1 MDALE
6 LLLTRSSNNKLQ
18 EPAPS
23 GEALDNILNA
33 GLRAPDH
40 ANLSPFKFI
49 VCTGNGL
56 KKLSDIYASVLSQSN
71 KTEAEIEKGTNAPF
85 RAPMVIIGICKF
97 KEHEKVPRVE
107 QISTTAC
114 AIQNMQM
121 AAFAQGFNGIWRTGA
136 LAHNDLVRQHLGL
149 AENDEIIGYL
159 YLGTT
164 QNETHIKRQ
173 KSQEN
178 VIEFWQ

>member
-6 LLLTRSSNNKLQ
+6 LLLTRSSDNKLQ

-40 ANLSPFKFI
+40 ANLSPFQFI
-49 VCTGNGL
+49 VCTDEGL
-56 KKLSDIYASVLSQSN
+56 KKLSAIFAKALTQAN
-71 KTEAEIEKGTNAPF
+71 KTQAEITKGTNAPF
-85 RAPMVIIGICKF
+85 RAPMVIIGICKY

-107 QISTTAC
+107 QVSTTAC

-121 AAFAQGFNGIWRTGA
+121 AAFAQGFNGIWRTGG
-136 LAHNDLVRQHLGL
+136 LAHDDVVRQELGL
-149 AENDEIIGYL
+149 LESDEIVGYL
-159 YLGTT
+159 YLGTP
-164 QNETHIKRQ
+164 QNQTHIKRQ
-173 KSQEN
+173 KSQDG
-178 VIEFWQ
+178 VIEHWS